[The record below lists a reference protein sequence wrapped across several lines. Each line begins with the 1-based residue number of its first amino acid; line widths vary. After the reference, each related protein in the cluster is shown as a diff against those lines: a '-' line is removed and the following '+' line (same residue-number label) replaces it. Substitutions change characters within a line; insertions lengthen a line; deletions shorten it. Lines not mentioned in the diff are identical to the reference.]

1 MKLWQD
7 KTVVT
12 ALKGVLEDYPY
23 LEYDEAKSKIFS
35 TGTTDVLSVK
45 VTDLS
50 TQEEVPDLSELDL
63 REFADVDKL
72 VDDADVDKLVDE
84 LIDLEI
90 QRAQRARRD
99 DYRFEICKLLEEA
112 PWTWGHFFGYI
123 VESPE
128 GKYFNIKYEEFIGDI
143 HLLNSVP
150 IHEGGGSTWD
160 LFCRTCGKN
169 FSTMHCY
176 YLAYDPY
183 ETVDLEICQ
192 SCQMKDEEQGRNDAD
207 AEAARA
213 YKEEYGE
220 RVTPDW
226 DDF

>member
-7 KTVVT
+7 KTLVT
-12 ALKGVLEDYPY
+12 AIKGVLEDYPY
-23 LEYDEAKSKIFS
+23 LEYDEAKSKIFT

-50 TQEEVPDLSELDL
+50 AQEEAPDYSELDFL
-63 REFADVDKL
+63 EFVNKM
-72 VDDADVDKLVDE
+72 
-84 LIDLEI
+84 IDLEN
-90 QRAQRARRD
+90 QRSQRDAS
-99 DYRFEICKLLEEA
+99 RFEICERLEKA
-112 PWTWGHFFGYI
+112 TSTWGHFFGYI

-128 GKYFNIKYEEFIGDI
+128 GKYFNIKHEEPIGDI
-143 HLLNSVP
+143 YLLNSVP

-169 FSTMHCY
+169 FSTMRCY

-192 SCQMKDEEQGRNDAD
+192 SCQMEEEEQGRNELDAD
-207 AEAARA
+207 AERA
-213 YKEEYGE
+213 YREEYGE
-220 RVTPDW
+220 PVPLDW
-226 DDF
+226 SDVYDE